1 MHDCALC
8 DFIGTAKLPKV
19 RQHTPTRR
27 YPIVSGMVEVS
38 NLKGGI
44 IRVRSNEWWGE
55 QKRNISSLN
64 RYIYDAVP
72 YCGAFLELLLSLV

>member
-1 MHDCALC
+1 MV
-8 DFIGTAKLPKV
+8 GRT
-19 RQHTPTRR
+19 
-27 YPIVSGMVEVS
+27 MVEVS